1 MNYYKTSAL
10 TLAIS
15 LLSTLSVFAQCGTI
29 SFGPIEAEDE
39 GGYSVEVL
47 LSDVS
52 SLSSLEAQISFPFFL
67 NVIYDDVLSEA
78 NSPDY
83 ITLTPL
89 SGSYFRINLGGL
101 VNSISDDLL
110 AKIYFSIPFGDCVNS
125 LTFSNV
131 SFFIPGGG
139 CSSNGGGSGPL
150 GVQNMTT
157 AYCPPSRSIF
167 GSLEGVIAGAGG
179 YVEDAE
185 IELDYFHNFPEIAIS
200 DVTGYFSET
209 VPTTGLTITP
219 NHESTGTPT
228 CGITTLDI
236 IKTRKHIQL
245 TEAFTETAQ
254 FVAADMNGSNT
265 VTTLDLN
272 RMQKIVLGYPY
283 FDHAH
288 RNWEFIPSTHYFG
301 MTLPSGSNVPVEDVD
316 YPTSISAPASSS
328 NYYGAN
334 FAAIKIGDVTGDCA
348 LNGGRGG
355 EEEGSYALEE
365 IFLADHSFAA
375 NETALVPVYASTDI
389 DLSFFGY
396 TLNFDED
403 IMEVTNVF
411 PGQLVDFS
419 DAYRIV
425 PREEN
430 RVSFVW
436 FPYDEIAQSIDA
448 DEPLFFLE
456 IKALSAV
463 TTLDGIVS
471 IEDHDNLGEGRNGL
485 HRTSLRIGNAAESPV
500 LEPISHLTVTPNPFA
515 DRYTTSLFVTE
526 TQTCIIELYNMQGQ
540 QVHRATLELVKGE
553 NILMSDDLNDLPAGT
568 YLQKVILNDQT
579 LTNTLI
585 KQR

>member
-1 MNYYKTSAL
+1 MNYCKNSVL
-10 TLAIS
+10 TLTLS

-29 SFGPIEAEDE
+29 SFGSIQAEDE

-47 LSDVS
+47 LSGVS
-52 SLSSLEAQISFPFFL
+52 SLSSLNARISFPFGL
-67 NVIYDDVLSEA
+67 TVIYDDALSEA
-78 NSPDY
+78 NSPNT
-83 ITLTPL
+83 ITLTPQ
-89 SGSYFRINLGGL
+89 SGSYFRVDLGGS
-101 VNSISDDLL
+101 VSSISDDLL

-139 CSSNGGGSGPL
+139 CSSGL
-150 GVQNMTT
+150 VIQEDMTT
-157 AYCPPSRSIF
+157 AFCPPSRSVF
-167 GSLEGVIAGAGG
+167 GSLEGVIDATGG
-179 YVEDAE
+179 HVEDAE
-185 IELDYFHNFPEIAIS
+185 IEIDYFHNFPEIAIS

-219 NHESTGTPT
+219 NHEITGTTT

-245 TEAFTETAQ
+245 TAPFTETAQ

-265 VTTLDLN
+265 ITTFDLT
-272 RMQKIVLGYPY
+272 RMQRVVLGYPY
-283 FDHAH
+283 FDNAH

-301 MTLPSGSNVPVEDVD
+301 MTLPSGSNVPVEEVD
-316 YPTSISAPASSS
+316 YPTSIIAPASSS

-403 IMEVTNVF
+403 AIEVTNVF
-411 PGQLVDFS
+411 SGQLVDFT

-436 FPYDEIAQSIDA
+436 FPYDENAQSIDA

-456 IKALSAV
+456 LKALSAV

-471 IEDHDNLGEGRNGL
+471 IEDNGNLGEGRNGL
-485 HRTSLRIGNAAESPV
+485 HRTSLRISNATEPPV

-540 QVHRATLELVKGE
+540 RVHRQTLELVKGE
-553 NILMSDDLNDLPAGT
+553 NILTSDDLNNLPAGT
-568 YLQKVILNDQT
+568 YVQKVILNDQT